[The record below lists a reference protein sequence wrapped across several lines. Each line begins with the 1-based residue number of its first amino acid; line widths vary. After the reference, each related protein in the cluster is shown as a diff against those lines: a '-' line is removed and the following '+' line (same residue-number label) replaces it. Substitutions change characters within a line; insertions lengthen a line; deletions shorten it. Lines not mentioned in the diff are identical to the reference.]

1 MQKNIFCTIHWSPSS
16 YIEGMEDTKTIF
28 PEIISLVCDQRY
40 DLDDMENFVAIINH
54 FQQ

>member
-1 MQKNIFCTIHWSPSS
+1 
-16 YIEGMEDTKTIF
+16 MEEAETIF
-28 PEIISLVCDQRY
+28 PEILSLVCDQRY